1 VKKTTFAVTVVLA
14 LLVSTFVLECQFVL
28 FSEANFFPDPG
39 PDLPRIYIRSDGSV
53 EPATAPIERTGN
65 IYKLAENII
74 LYTIEIQRDN
84 IILDGAGYTIQG
96 NASRIKGYDD
106 GNNGVIVAGRNDATI
121 KHLNFVEGD
130 TGVRISDSSRIT
142 ASDNLFCNGTARGI
156 VAKDS
161 TFVQIEA
168 NVFADI
174 LGDYP
179 SISLKG
185 SNNTIR
191 HNKITGSIRGIE
203 IEGSYNVISDN
214 RIESLLPLNLNKAT
228 SNTITKN
235 NITGP
240 SSSYLPPEQNY
251 MGNEGITLLVDCSN
265 NLISQNNLTGFINDA
280 IRIVFGSNNTV
291 YGNYMASNQIAIE
304 LDEAANN
311 TFYGNTFKKDSI
323 KIAAYGKHDNFWD
336 NGTIGNYWDDY
347 NGTDINGDGVGDSP
361 YTIIVYKWDIE
372 AEGFIGFSYAQD
384 NCPLTAPLEI
394 EYEDPGIPQAEPFPT
409 TLVIGSVVLTVVVA
423 IGLLVYFKKLREKS
437 GVER

>member
-1 VKKTTFAVTVVLA
+1 V
-14 LLVSTFVLECQFVL
+14 
-28 FSEANFFPDPG
+28 
-39 PDLPRIYIRSDGSV
+39 
-53 EPATAPIERTGN
+53 TAPIEAKGN
-65 IYKLAENII
+65 LYRLKDNISF
-74 LYTIEIQRDN
+74 YTIEIQRDN
-84 IILDGAGYTIQG
+84 TVLDGAGYTIQG

-106 GNNGVIVAGRNDATI
+106 GNNGVIVTGRNNVTI
-121 KHLNFVEGD
+121 KRLQLAQGD
-130 TGVRISDSSRIT
+130 TGIRISSSSHIT
-142 ASDNLFCNGTARGI
+142 VNDNLFCNGTARGI
-156 VAKDS
+156 VVKDS
-161 TFVQIEA
+161 TFVQIED

-185 SNNTIR
+185 SNNAIR

-203 IEGSYNVISDN
+203 IEGLYNVISDN
-214 RIESLLPLNLNKAT
+214 RIESLLPITLDRAS
-228 SNTITKN
+228 SNTIAKN

-240 SSSYLPPEQNY
+240 ASSYSLPEQNY
-251 MGNEGITLLVDCSN
+251 MGNEGITLFVDCSN
-265 NLISQNNLTGFINDA
+265 NLISENNLTGFISDA

-311 TFYGNTFKKDSI
+311 TFYGNAFKIDSL

-347 NGTDINGDGVGDSP
+347 NGTDINEDGVGDSP

-394 EYEDPGIPQAEPFPT
+394 EYEDLGIPQAEPFPT
-409 TLVIGSVVLTVVVA
+409 TLVIGSVVLAAVVA
-423 IGLLVYFKKLREKS
+423 IGLLVYLKKRQKTKS
-437 GVER
+437 T